1 MKKFFALV
9 MTAMFALSSVATA
22 ASVLDGLKLSGEMT
36 VNKVQVKKENT
47 ATTDNDDYR
56 SESRSRIMLNMA
68 MPLNDDVDARV
79 VLSKNNRKYGQAE
92 ENLTNV
98 QTQLDVVNAYVKVQG
113 LFDLIDLKAGRMFYG
128 KQGDLAMYYGPGYD
142 YGLGVSALDG
152 YLASAEIAGI
162 NVKYL
167 DAKVAEMAP
176 TADSDVDLQGLVLS
190 PVDKIAD
197 MVSGEFYA
205 YKNVD
210 NLAGDATHNTD
221 TTLLYGIKAAAEVG
235 GVDVNAEYAM
245 NGGEDETTKVKYK
258 GSAMIVGASMK
269 VSDINVRAEMASG
282 SGNET
287 ASADNEDFTADGS
300 DIGYGEVWGNTP
312 ATGTVT
318 GGAGISNLNVVNI
331 GADYDVNDKVKVSAD
346 YLMLKR
352 NEKVATVATP
362 AGTDKIGSEIDL
374 KVCYAHSENVSLDL
388 VFGRLMTDKEFGTAD
403 IDKVNLQ
410 MNIKF

>member
-1 MKKFFALV
+1 

-36 VNKVQVKKENT
+36 VNKVQVKNENT

-176 TADSDVDLQGLVLS
+176 TADSDSDVDLQGLVLS

-269 VSDINVRAEMASG
+269 VSDVNVRAEMASG

-318 GGAGISNLNVVNI
+318 GGAGIQNLNVVNI
-331 GADYDVNDKVKVSAD
+331 GADYDVNDKVKASAD

-352 NEKVATVATP
+352 NEVA
-362 AGTDKIGSEIDL
+362 AGAEDKIGSELDL
-374 KVCYAHSENVSLDL
+374 KVRYAHSENVSLDL
-388 VFGRLMTDKEFGTAD
+388 VLARLMSDKALADPASD

>member
-210 NLAGDATHNTD
+210 NLASDATHNTD

-312 ATGTVT
+312 GTAILD
-318 GGAGISNLNVVNI
+318 GAGIQNLNVVNI
-331 GADYDVNDKVKVSAD
+331 GADYDVNDKVKASAD

-352 NEKVATVATP
+352 NEVA
-362 AGTDKIGSEIDL
+362 AGAEDKIGSELDL

-388 VFGRLMTDKEFGTAD
+388 VLARLMSDKALADPASD

>member
-1 MKKFFALV
+1 
-9 MTAMFALSSVATA
+9 MTAMFALSSLATA

-36 VNKVQVKKENT
+36 VNKVQVKNENT
-47 ATTDNDDYR
+47 ATMDNDDYR

-113 LFDLIDLKAGRMFYG
+113 LFDIIDLKAGRMFYG

-210 NLAGDATHNTD
+210 NLPVSTQDRD

-331 GADYDVNDKVKVSAD
+331 GADYNVNDKVKVSAD

-388 VFGRLMTDKEFGTAD
+388 VLARLMSDKALADPASD

>member
-36 VNKVQVKKENT
+36 VNKVQVKNENT
-47 ATTDNDDYR
+47 AAVGGDDYR

-210 NLAGDATHNTD
+210 NLPVSTHDRD

-245 NGGEDETTKVKYK
+245 NGGEDETTKV
-258 GSAMIVGASMK
+258 
-269 VSDINVRAEMASG
+269 
-282 SGNET
+282 
-287 ASADNEDFTADGS
+287 
-300 DIGYGEVWGNTP
+300 
-312 ATGTVT
+312 
-318 GGAGISNLNVVNI
+318 
-331 GADYDVNDKVKVSAD
+331 
-346 YLMLKR
+346 
-352 NEKVATVATP
+352 
-362 AGTDKIGSEIDL
+362 
-374 KVCYAHSENVSLDL
+374 
-388 VFGRLMTDKEFGTAD
+388 
-403 IDKVNLQ
+403 
-410 MNIKF
+410 

>member
-1 MKKFFALV
+1 MKIKKFFALV

-210 NLAGDATHNTD
+210 NLASDATHNTD

-282 SGNET
+282 SGDD
-287 ASADNEDFTADGS
+287 ASADNKAFTAISS
-300 DIGYGEVWGNTP
+300 DKGYGEVWGNTP
-312 ATGTVT
+312 GTAILD
-318 GGAGISNLNVVNI
+318 GAGIQNLNVVNI
-331 GADYDVNDKVKVSAD
+331 GADYDVNDKVKASAD

-352 NEKVATVATP
+352 NEVA
-362 AGTDKIGSEIDL
+362 AGAEDKIGSELDL

-388 VFGRLMTDKEFGTAD
+388 VLARLMSDKALADPASD